1 MKKNLIVTS
10 ILVIIVIA
18 LIGGGVFYLSKKK
31 NGLGMLASISGVISS
46 QEAGNKAID
55 FINKNLLQEGVT
67 ASLKEIKEES
77 GLYKATIKIT
87 QQEGEQDANVYL
99 SRDGKFLFVNPP
111 IEMKE
116 IEKKQTEMP
125 KTEKPDVKLFVM
137 SFCPY
142 GNQAE
147 DLMKPVINLLKDKF
161 DVRLHYIVS
170 KGADG
175 KYVSLHEAQELN
187 QDVREICILKY
198 QKDKFWDFVDKINK
212 GCNSQNADSCWEQ
225 IGKDL
230 GIDVQKIKD
239 CQQNE
244 ATALLD
250 AELALVQQYGVSG
263 SPQLFINGVEYTGDR
278 SSEGYKNGIC
288 SGFTTP
294 PQECQQTL
302 STEAGSATGGCAGQ

>member
-1 MKKNLIVTS
+1 MKKNLIVKS
-10 ILVIIVIA
+10 IIVVIAIA
-18 LIGGGVFYLSKKK
+18 LVGGGIFYLSKKK
-31 NGLGMLASISGVISS
+31 NSLGMLASVSGAISS

-55 FINKNLLQEGVT
+55 FINKNLVREGVT

-87 QQEGEQDANVYL
+87 QTEGEQDADVYI

-116 IEKKQTEMP
+116 IEKKPTETP

-147 DLMKPVINLLKDKF
+147 DLMKPVMSLLKDKI
-161 DVRLHYIVS
+161 DVRLNYIVS
-170 KGADG
+170 KGTDG
-175 KYVSLHEAQELN
+175 KYVSLHGVQELN
-187 QDVREICILKY
+187 QDVREICVFKY
-198 QKDKFWDFVDKINK
+198 QKDKFWDFVYKINEK
-212 GCNSQNADSCWEQ
+212 CTSQNADTCWEQ
-225 IGKDL
+225 QAKDL

-250 AELALVQQYGVSG
+250 AELALVQQYSVTG

>member
-10 ILVIIVIA
+10 IIVIIAIA
-18 LIGGGVFYLSKKK
+18 LIGGGIFYISKKK
-31 NGLGMLASISGVISS
+31 NPLGMLASISGAISS

-55 FINKNLLQEGVT
+55 FINKNLVKEGVT

-87 QQEGEQDANVYL
+87 QKEGEQDADVYV
-99 SRDGKFLFVNPP
+99 SRDGKFLFLNPP

-116 IEKKQTEMP
+116 IEKKPTEAP

-147 DLMKPVINLLKDKF
+147 DLMKPVMNLLKDKI
-161 DVRLHYIVS
+161 DVKLNYIVS
-170 KGADG
+170 KDSDG
-175 KYVSLHEAQELN
+175 KYKSLHGDQELN
-187 QDVREICILKY
+187 QDVREICVFKY
-198 QKDKFWDFVDKINK
+198 QKDKFWDFVYKINEK
-212 GCNSQNADSCWEQ
+212 CTSQNADTCWEQ
-225 IGKDL
+225 QAKDL
-230 GIDVQKIKD
+230 GIDTEKIKS
-239 CQQNE
+239 CQQTE
-244 ATALLD
+244 ANTLL
-250 AELALVQQYGVSG
+250 AEEEKLVQQYGVSG
-263 SPQLFINGVEYTGDR
+263 SPQLFINGVEYNGDR
-278 SSEGYKNGIC
+278 SSEGYKSGIC

-302 STEAGSATGGCAGQ
+302 STEASSATGGCAGQ